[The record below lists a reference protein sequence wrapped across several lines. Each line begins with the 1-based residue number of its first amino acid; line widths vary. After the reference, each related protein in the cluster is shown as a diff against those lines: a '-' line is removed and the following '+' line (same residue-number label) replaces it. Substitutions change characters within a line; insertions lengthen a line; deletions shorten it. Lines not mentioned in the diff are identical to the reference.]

1 MNAEINELKT
11 LNNQGVNYK
20 GIVKVSIVNGQN
32 KTISTNTYHN
42 NGTNN
47 LFNFIANCIAGNYIN
62 HEKYRPC
69 KIALYKAAESGSNIK
84 SACRVS
90 NFIFQDGAAKVKNIS
105 SGIASGCEVIYH
117 FRIPF
122 VQLTSGANVVSA
134 ALWPSIFSEN
144 NNEYSAAVNFNPEIE
159 IPANVS
165 TNWTIIVDWTL
176 QISNAPSSTSTTPTV

>member
-1 MNAEINELKT
+1 MNTEINELKT
-11 LNNQGVNYK
+11 LNNQSVNYK

-69 KIALYKAAESGSNIK
+69 KIALYRAAESGSNIK
-84 SACRVS
+84 SEYRMS

-105 SGIASGCEVIYH
+105 TGLTSGCEVIYH

-122 VQLTSGANVVSA
+122 VQLTSSKNVVSA
-134 ALWPSIFSEN
+134 AL
-144 NNEYSAAVNFNPEIE
+144 
-159 IPANVS
+159 
-165 TNWTIIVDWTL
+165 
-176 QISNAPSSTSTTPTV
+176 

>member
-1 MNAEINELKT
+1 MNTEINELKT
-11 LNNQGVNYK
+11 LNNQSVNYK

-32 KTISTNTYHN
+32 KTISTNTYYN

-69 KIALYKAAESGSNIK
+69 KIALYKAAASGSNIK
-84 SACRVS
+84 SEYRVS
-90 NFIFQDGAAKVKNIS
+90 NFIFQDGAAKVKNINS
-105 SGIASGCEVIYH
+105 DKTSGCEVIYH

-122 VQLTSGANVVSA
+122 VQLTSSENVVSA

-144 NNEYSAAVNFNPEIE
+144 NNEYSAIVNLNPVIE
-159 IPANVS
+159 IPENVS

-176 QISNAPSSTSTTPTV
+176 QISNAPSSTSTV

>member
-1 MNAEINELKT
+1 MNTEINELKT
-11 LNNQGVNYK
+11 LNNQSVNYK

-32 KTISTNTYHN
+32 KTISTNTYYN

-69 KIALYKAAESGSNIK
+69 KIALYKAAATDIK
-84 SACRVS
+84 SENRVS

-105 SGIASGCEVIYH
+105 TGLTSGCEVIYH

-122 VQLTSGANVVSA
+122 VQLTSSANVVSA

-144 NNEYSAAVNFNPEIE
+144 NNEYSAAVNFNPEIV
-159 IPANVS
+159 IPPKVS

-176 QISNAPSSTSTTPTV
+176 QISNAPSSTSTTPTA